1 MSLQKNNNLY
11 IIIQSIIYILGFSL
25 VIFFAGTGLAQHD
38 NTVGEFI
45 IVFTYMG
52 MALNNTNLILSFGQ
66 TYQNANASY
75 NRIKELYEIQLQE
88 NGTVTVSEVH
98 LINAEEISYI
108 FENGRGLEKMS
119 ASFQKGKKV
128 SY

>member
-1 MSLQKNNNLY
+1 
-11 IIIQSIIYILGFSL
+11 
-25 VIFFAGTGLAQHD
+25 
-38 NTVGEFI
+38 
-45 IVFTYMG
+45 MG

-119 ASFQKGKKV
+119 ASFQKGKKYLI
-128 SY
+128 SGPNGAGKTTLINILIRQYISLSGRLSINGINIKRLILSKCDGSAFPL

>member
-1 MSLQKNNNLY
+1 
-11 IIIQSIIYILGFSL
+11 
-25 VIFFAGTGLAQHD
+25 
-38 NTVGEFI
+38 
-45 IVFTYMG
+45 MG

-119 ASFQKGKKV
+119 ASFQKKKKSILLV
-128 SY
+128 DLMEQEKLH